1 MGNACKGFRQCAGR
15 CQRNTTVNLNSNC
28 CNHNEDVDPSSR
40 SLRRI
45 DVMLP
50 IIMKEIEQRKD
61 AEQSDSEARLRLELI
76 KAISDE
82 MESIR
87 KDMNQRLEIDM
98 QKVSNQLRYE
108 LREKLKQLVVN

>member
-1 MGNACKGFRQCAGR
+1 
-15 CQRNTTVNLNSNC
+15 
-28 CNHNEDVDPSSR
+28 
-40 SLRRI
+40 
-45 DVMLP
+45 
-50 IIMKEIEQRKD
+50 MKEIEQRKD

>member
-1 MGNACKGFRQCAGR
+1 
-15 CQRNTTVNLNSNC
+15 
-28 CNHNEDVDPSSR
+28 
-40 SLRRI
+40 
-45 DVMLP
+45 MLP